1 MSYNRK
7 IIKKFESEET
17 VEETYAS
24 QSSIFSEKS
33 TQSSPT
39 KIKQTITLSSAIK
52 SFKKLRFKNNNKLNM
67 QSEEKLDKKI
77 STGKK
82 KSKTSSLVK
91 KFTNLKK
98 SKISPSKKDLK
109 LDDKRHTPEGAYL
122 SLSETSLVEMDEEN
136 DEEENLPTIKLTDT
150 NLEENKTIVGI
161 GEDDQ
166 ITKKG
171 LIENIKQETIS
182 SIKTIGKK
190 ESLKSR
196 FIKKIQIT
204 ESNKDKSPTDVAPTI
219 PYKISEAEI
228 SSILE
233 SQSFGSSGAL
243 MHMVAHSTDT
253 TVKNTGAIK
262 KDKREEVFDV
272 YDFKKKSESKE
283 FIDENRVIATIK
295 VQESKNPFQ
304 LGNSLNNPN
313 LSTFKSIEDQPS
325 VIDEVIRPEIKFDI
339 GTQVRPPLPLSN
351 FNLLPSVD
359 LSSTETIG
367 SLSPTQSER
376 RRIKFV
382 AQPSFYTE
390 EEKSVLEGKEPLSH
404 LSGISEYSLAS
415 NISFTD
421 KMPPIGD
428 LLSDKSLV
436 CVFIYC
442 FYGWTLRVDLGK
454 CQSILFGPLTE
465 DS

>member
-39 KIKQTITLSSAIK
+39 KIKQTITLASAIK
-52 SFKKLRFKNNNKLNM
+52 SFKKLRFKNNKLNM
-67 QSEEKLDKKI
+67 QSEEKLDKK
-77 STGKK
+77 SNSSGKK
-82 KSKTSSLVK
+82 KSKTSNLVK

-98 SKISPSKKDLK
+98 SKINPKKDTK

-136 DEEENLPTIKLTDT
+136 EDVVTSDLPTIKLNDT
-150 NLEENKTIVGI
+150 NLVENKSISI

-166 ITKKG
+166 ITNKNQG
-171 LIENIKQETIS
+171 LIENVKQETIS
-182 SIKTIGKK
+182 SIKTVAKK

-233 SQSFGSSGAL
+233 SQSFGSSGSL
-243 MHMVAHSTDT
+243 MHMVAHSSNTS
-253 TVKNTGAIK
+253 VKSTGTIK

-313 LSTFKSIEDQPS
+313 LSSFKSLEDTSP
-325 VIDEVIRPEIKFDI
+325 VIDELIRPEIKFDI
-339 GTQVRPPLPLSN
+339 GTPVRPPLPLSI

-359 LSSTETIG
+359 LSSAETIG

-376 RRIKFV
+376 RRIKFI

-390 EEKSVLEGKEPLSH
+390 EEKSVLEEKEPLSH
-404 LSGISEYSLAS
+404 LSGISDYSLAS
-415 NISFTD
+415 NFSFTD
-421 KMPPIGD
+421 KMAPIGD
-428 LLSDKSLV
+428 LLTDKSLV
-436 CVFIYC
+436 
-442 FYGWTLRVDLGK
+442 
-454 CQSILFGPLTE
+454 
-465 DS
+465 

>member
-39 KIKQTITLSSAIK
+39 KIKQTITLASAIK
-52 SFKKLRFKNNNKLNM
+52 SFKKLRFKNNKLNM
-67 QSEEKLDKKI
+67 QSEEKLDKK
-77 STGKK
+77 SNSSGKK
-82 KSKTSSLVK
+82 KSKTSNLVK

-98 SKISPSKKDLK
+98 SKINPKKDTK

-136 DEEENLPTIKLTDT
+136 EDVVTSDLPTIKLNDT
-150 NLEENKTIVGI
+150 NLVENKSISI

-166 ITKKG
+166 ITNKNQG
-171 LIENIKQETIS
+171 LIENVKQEMIS
-182 SIKTIGKK
+182 SIKTVAKK

-233 SQSFGSSGAL
+233 SQSFGSSGSL
-243 MHMVAHSTDT
+243 MHMVAHSSNTS
-253 TVKNTGAIK
+253 VKSTGTIK

-313 LSTFKSIEDQPS
+313 LSSFKSLEDRVEDTSP
-325 VIDEVIRPEIKFDI
+325 VIDELIRPEIKFDI
-339 GTQVRPPLPLSN
+339 GTPVRPPLPLSI

-359 LSSTETIG
+359 LSSAETIG

-376 RRIKFV
+376 RRIKFI

-390 EEKSVLEGKEPLSH
+390 EEKSVLEEKEPLSH
-404 LSGISEYSLAS
+404 LSGISDYSLAS
-415 NISFTD
+415 NFSFTD
-421 KMPPIGD
+421 KMAPIGD
-428 LLSDKSLV
+428 LLTDKSLV
-436 CVFIYC
+436 
-442 FYGWTLRVDLGK
+442 
-454 CQSILFGPLTE
+454 
-465 DS
+465 

>member
-17 VEETYAS
+17 VEETTYAS

-39 KIKQTITLSSAIK
+39 KIKQTITLASAIK
-52 SFKKLRFKNNNKLNM
+52 SFKKLRFKNNKLNM
-67 QSEEKLDKKI
+67 QSDEKLDKK
-77 STGKK
+77 SNTTTGKK
-82 KSKTSSLVK
+82 KSLLK

-98 SKISPSKKDLK
+98 SKINPKKDTK

-122 SLSETSLVEMDEEN
+122 SLSETSLIEMDEEN
-136 DEEENLPTIKLTDT
+136 DEETCKVSSDIQLPNIQISDENSDHT
-150 NLEENKTIVGI
+150 ENKPISSGV
-161 GEDDQ
+161 DDQ
-166 ITKKG
+166 ITNKNSA
-171 LIENIKQETIS
+171 LIENVKPDSIS
-182 SIKTIGKK
+182 SIKTFGKK

-233 SQSFGSSGAL
+233 SQSFGSSGTL
-243 MHMVAHSTDT
+243 MHMVAHTDT
-253 TVKNTGAIK
+253 IKKTKSTGAIK

-283 FIDENRVIATIK
+283 FIDEKRIFATVK
-295 VQESKNPFQ
+295 VQDSKNPFQ

-313 LSTFKSIEDQPS
+313 LSSFKSIEDTPS
-325 VIDEVIRPEIKFDI
+325 VIEELNRPEIKFDI
-339 GTQVRPPLPLSN
+339 GTPVRPLPHLTN
-351 FNLLPSVD
+351 FNLIPSVD
-359 LSSTETIG
+359 LSSVETSG

-390 EEKSVLEGKEPLSH
+390 EEKSVFEEKEPLMS
-404 LSGISEYSLAS
+404 SK
-415 NISFTD
+415 NSFTD
-421 KMPPIGD
+421 KMAPIGD

-436 CVFIYC
+436 C
-442 FYGWTLRVDLGK
+442 
-454 CQSILFGPLTE
+454 PLV
-465 DS
+465 

>member
-39 KIKQTITLSSAIK
+39 KIKQTKTLASAIK
-52 SFKKLRFKNNNKLNM
+52 SFKKLRFKNNKFNM
-67 QSEEKLDKKI
+67 QPEEKLDKK
-77 STGKK
+77 SNASSKK

-98 SKISPSKKDLK
+98 SKISPKKDTK

-136 DEEENLPTIKLTDT
+136 EEEVTSDIHLPTIKLNDT
-150 NLEENKTIVGI
+150 NLEQNKSISI

-166 ITKKG
+166 ITNKNQG
-171 LIENIKQETIS
+171 LIENVKQESIS
-182 SIKTIGKK
+182 SIKTFVKK

-243 MHMVAHSTDT
+243 MHMIAHSSDSS
-253 TVKNTGAIK
+253 VKSTGAIK

-283 FIDENRVIATIK
+283 FFDENRVIATIK
-295 VQESKNPFQ
+295 VQESKNPFH

-313 LSTFKSIEDQPS
+313 LSSFKSLEDTTPP
-325 VIDEVIRPEIKFDI
+325 VIDELNRPEIKFDI
-339 GTQVRPPLPLSN
+339 GTPVRPPVPLPN
-351 FNLLPSVD
+351 FNALPSVD

-367 SLSPTQSER
+367 SLSPTQR

-390 EEKSVLEGKEPLSH
+390 EEKSILEGKEPFSH

-415 NISFTD
+415 NCSFTD
-421 KMPPIGD
+421 KMAPIGD
-428 LLSDKSLV
+428 LLTDKSMV
-436 CVFIYC
+436 CLLFIPY
-442 FYGWTLRVDLGK
+442 F
-454 CQSILFGPLTE
+454 
-465 DS
+465 